1 VGEPRARRNHLEKKQ
16 TMTQH
21 GKKYLESAQKVNSR
35 KEYTLDEAVKLVQEA
50 SFVKFNET
58 VELHA
63 RLGIDPRQ
71 SDQQVRTTVLL
82 PAGLGKTV
90 RILVFAEGEAARIAE
105 SAGADYVAGDEMI
118 AKIKNEEWTEF
129 DVSIAVP
136 EMMRKV
142 GGLGKVLGRKGLMPN
157 PKAGT
162 VVNPDDVPRA
172 ISEARAGRVE
182 FRNDK
187 TGNVHI
193 PLGKIRFTEAQLM
206 ENLLAVVDAIKRA
219 KPSGVKGTYVK
230 RMVLTSTMGPGI
242 RLDINAAMSYS
253 KEVA

>member
-1 VGEPRARRNHLEKKQ
+1 MAK
-16 TMTQH
+16 H
-21 GKKYLESAQKVNSR
+21 GKKYLAAAAKLKPGN
-35 KEYTLDEAVKLVQEA
+35 EYTLDEAVKLVKET

-90 RILVFAEGEAARIAE
+90 RILVFAEGEAARAAE
-105 SAGADYVAGDEMI
+105 AAGADYVAGDELI
-118 AKIKNEEWTEF
+118 ARIKNEEWTEF

-162 VVNPDDVPRA
+162 VVNADDLGRA
-172 ISEARAGRVE
+172 ITEARAGRVE

-187 TGNVHI
+187 TGNLHI
-193 PLGKIRFTEAQLM
+193 PIGKIQFTEAQLM
-206 ENLLAVVDAIKRA
+206 QNLLAIVDGIRRA
-219 KPSGVKGTYVK
+219 KPSGAKGIYVK
-230 RMVLTSTMGPGI
+230 RLVLTSTMGPSI
-242 RLDINAAMSYS
+242 RLDINAALTYGI

>member
-1 VGEPRARRNHLEKKQ
+1 MAEHS
-16 TMTQH
+16 
-21 GKKYLESAQKVNSR
+21 KKYLEAAKKVDPD
-35 KEYTLDEAVKLVQEA
+35 KQYTLEEAIKLTKAA

-63 RLGIDPRQ
+63 RLGIDPRH

-90 RILVFAEGEAARIAE
+90 RVLVFAEGEAARIAE
-105 SAGADYVAGDEMI
+105 GAGADYVAGDEMI
-118 AKIKNEEWTEF
+118 AKIRNEEWTDF
-129 DVSIAVP
+129 DVTIAVP

-162 VVNPDDVPRA
+162 VVPAEEIPRA
-172 ISEARAGRVE
+172 IMEARAGRVE

-187 TGNVHI
+187 TGNLHI
-193 PLGKIRFTEAQLM
+193 PVGKREFTDDQLM
-206 ENLLAVVDAIKRA
+206 QNLVAVIDAVRRA
-219 KPSGVKGTYVK
+219 KPTGAKGTYVK
-230 RMVLTSTMGPGI
+230 RLVLTTTMGPAVHLDPAIASGI
-242 RLDINAAMSYS
+242 V
-253 KEVA
+253 KTE

>member
-1 VGEPRARRNHLEKKQ
+1 
-16 TMTQH
+16 MTQH
-21 GKKYLESAQKVNSR
+21 GKKYI
-35 KEYTLDEAVKLVQEA
+35 EAVKKIDPKRDYSLA
-50 SFVKFNET
+50 DAVKLLKQAAYANFNET

-82 PAGLGKTV
+82 PAGLGKSV
-90 RILVFAEGEAARIAE
+90 RILVFAEGEAARAAE
-105 SAGADYVAGDEMI
+105 AAGADFVAGDEMI

-162 VVNPDDVPRA
+162 VVNPDGLGSAV
-172 ISEARAGRVE
+172 SEARASRVE
-182 FRNDK
+182 FR
-187 TGNVHI
+187 
-193 PLGKIRFTEAQLM
+193 
-206 ENLLAVVDAIKRA
+206 
-219 KPSGVKGTYVK
+219 
-230 RMVLTSTMGPGI
+230 
-242 RLDINAAMSYS
+242 
-253 KEVA
+253 